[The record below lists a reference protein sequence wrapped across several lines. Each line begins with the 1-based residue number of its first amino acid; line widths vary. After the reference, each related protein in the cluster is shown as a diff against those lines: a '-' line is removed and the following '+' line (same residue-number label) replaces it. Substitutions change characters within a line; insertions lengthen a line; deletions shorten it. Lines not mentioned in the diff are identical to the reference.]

1 MDTTVHIHMSFM
13 ASVFDLRDRACR
25 QLRCGAGSRYE
36 LWKYTRP
43 LRKKERLCGSAMDA
57 AQAAEGDLTLW
68 CGSRSSCYAQC
79 PPTHTHYCPS
89 ANHCMSCG
97 DDRNA
102 GVRDNDTLCLVRYEP
117 MPAKEV
123 QQPLLERT
131 TSSQAMRRFRSSD
144 DDMALTLG

>member
-1 MDTTVHIHMSFM
+1 M
-13 ASVFDLRDRACR
+13 AQRWTRRKLQRATSHY
-25 QLRCGAGSRYE
+25 GAAHVAA
-36 LWKYTRP
+36 
-43 LRKKERLCGSAMDA
+43 AMRNA
-57 AQAAEGDLTLW
+57 
-68 CGSRSSCYAQC
+68 
-79 PPTHTHYCPS
+79 PPPHTHYCPS